1 MKKITYLPMLAFLA
15 IMGSCNN
22 NKTADESGA
31 AFSSSNPFF
40 KASELPFQA
49 PAFDKIK
56 NGDFKPALEEGMK
69 QQMVEINKVADQTE
83 APTFEIQFWG
93 SRKVDNYW
101 LG

>member
-1 MKKITYLPMLAFLA
+1 MLAFLA

-69 QQMVEINKVADQTE
+69 QQMVEIKLQIKQRLQHLK
-83 APTFEIQFWG
+83 IQFWG